1 MIKPGFLRYFAKQND
16 THRNGNWSL
25 CPNFKDTGLPGDQEL
40 QDVTETRFHLT
51 AGPEL

>member
-1 MIKPGFLRYFAKQND
+1 MIKAELLRYFGKQND
-16 THRNGNWSL
+16 TPRNGSWSL

-51 AGPEL
+51 AGLEL